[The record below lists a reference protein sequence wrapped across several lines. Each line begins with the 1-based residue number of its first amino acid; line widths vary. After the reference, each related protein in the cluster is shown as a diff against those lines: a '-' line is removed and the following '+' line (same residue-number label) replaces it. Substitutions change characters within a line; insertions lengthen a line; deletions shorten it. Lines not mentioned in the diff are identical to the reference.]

1 MAEYANITT
10 LLTKTTA
17 DENKKFSHVASIP
30 CDPIFMVIKK
40 YRAGLDEYNALPS
53 EMTEDPQ
60 ANEYTWMPWWNILKG
75 WDRAALTEQG
85 AIAAVNLAKDELKDN
100 SYSPIVE
107 PLLKAACL
115 YFNKTH

>member
-1 MAEYANITT
+1 MADTANITT

-30 CDPIFMVIKK
+30 CDPIFMLINK
-40 YRAGLDEYNALPS
+40 YRAGIEEYNSLPA
-53 EMTEDPQ
+53 EMTDEPE
-60 ANEYTWMPWWNILKG
+60 AAGCTWLPWWNILKG
-75 WDRAALTEQG
+75 WDRAALTEEG

-115 YFNKTH
+115 YFNKQN